1 MSPTIVFL
9 LLKNSMYSFANKIM
23 DFNKQLNKI
32 IFLMVF
38 NKYLIGFKGIINVF
52 DNLLLSIT

>member
-1 MSPTIVFL
+1 
-9 LLKNSMYSFANKIM
+9 MYSFANKIM

-38 NKYLIGFKGIINVF
+38 NKYLIGFKGIINFF